1 MFLQTIVYSLTYFI
15 SLGMVIAFQ
24 EGHQIDQLV
33 WRKWNSYLTN
43 SFDTLVK
50 MPLVYM

>member
-24 EGHQIDQLV
+24 EGHQIDPLV
-33 WRKWNSYLTN
+33 WRKVELIPDKQ
-43 SFDTLVK
+43 F
-50 MPLVYM
+50 